1 MFPSN
6 PLFLNRLIGK
16 SIDLIVV
23 IALAWPVFLYPA
35 GPLAAFL
42 YILISDGLNNGQ
54 SLGKRV
60 VKLRVINTATG
71 KPADFRDS
79 IIRNSPI
86 AVAVLFFLIP
96 FWGWLLW
103 IIIGIPTLAIE
114 LYLMRSLD
122 HQARLGD
129 TMADTKVVEA
139 GSGT

>member
-1 MFPSN
+1 MPTN
-6 PLFLNRLIGK
+6 HLFLQRLIGK
-16 SIDLIVV
+16 AVDFIIVL
-23 IALAWPVFLYPA
+23 ALAQILLPA
-35 GPLAAFL
+35 GPLAGFL
-42 YILISDGLNNGQ
+42 YILIGDGFNEGR
-54 SLGKRV
+54 SLGKKL
-60 VKLRVINTATG
+60 VKLRVINTTTG

-86 AVAVLFFLIP
+86 AFAVLFFLIP

-114 LYLMRSLD
+114 VYLMRSLD

-139 GSGT
+139 AGT